1 MKNFIKGTARV
12 FYVTIKS
19 LPLICLGAL
28 IMYSG
33 GVTILFIKPVI
44 LDIAKDHGYDISD
57 RTAMD
62 RRFADAAAIPMID
75 TPDTL
80 GCEDGKCGR

>member
-12 FYVTIKS
+12 LFVTVKS
-19 LPLICLGAL
+19 LHLVCLGAL
-28 IMYSG
+28 LMYSG
-33 GVTILFIKPVI
+33 GVTILFVKPVI
-44 LDIAKDHGYDISD
+44 LDIAADHGYNLTD
-57 RTAMD
+57 RASMD
-62 RRFADAAAIPMID
+62 SRFADAAAIPMID